1 MSNVVVIL
9 EQEDTDGTKMILLK
23 DVDFRT
29 KEKLLVAARSP
40 KLEEQNFQDMI
51 QSLIDSADDSDSHVI
66 HSDEKLEI
74 DAVYRIVLWN

>member
-9 EQEDTDGTKMILLK
+9 EQEDTDATKMILLK

-40 KLEEQNFQDMI
+40 KLESDEFQEMI
-51 QSLIDSADDSDSHVI
+51 SSLLDSADDSDSHVI
-66 HSDEKLEI
+66 HGEQGLDI
-74 DAVYRIVLWN
+74 DAVYRIVLWS